1 MNAGEAMQ
9 QGKTYLESG
18 EYELAAEAFTQ
29 AIRLDPQNAA
39 RITAAAMR
47 ITGSASTSRRL
58 KTAAPPSGLTLKTRP
73 RTTTAEMRIPAS
85 TTTNAPYKT
94 ITAP

>member
-1 MNAGEAMQ
+1 MTENSSVLCNAGKEEHMNAGEAMQ

-39 RITAAAMR
+39 AYYCRGNAYSKLGDRENARADYEKAR
-47 ITGSASTSRRL
+47 QPRSSR
-58 KTAAPPSGLTLKTRP
+58 
-73 RTTTAEMRIPAS
+73 
-85 TTTNAPYKT
+85 
-94 ITAP
+94 